1 MNLPE
6 FDFKIRKENGKHQIF
21 DRIRKTFVA
30 LTPEEW
36 VRQNMV
42 SYLIDCL
49 AYPNSRI
56 ANEVSINVNGLAK
69 RCDTVIYDNSFC
81 PLVIAEYKAETVE
94 LTQKVF
100 DQAAVYNQ
108 KLDVPYLLV
117 SNGRNHLFCYV
128 DKANRRFRF
137 EEQIPD
143 YRTLTGRQA

>member
-49 AYPNSRI
+49 AYPDSRI

-69 RCDTVIYDNSFC
+69 RCDTVIYDNNFC

-108 KLDVPYLLV
+108 RLNVPYLLV

-128 DKANRRFRF
+128 DKTNRRLRF

-143 YRTLTGRQA
+143 YRTLTDRQV

>member
-49 AYPNSRI
+49 AYPDSRI

-69 RCDTVIYDNSFC
+69 RCDTVIYDNNFC

-100 DQAAVYNQ
+100 DQAAVSPTC
-108 KLDVPYLLV
+108 L
-117 SNGRNHLFCYV
+117 
-128 DKANRRFRF
+128 
-137 EEQIPD
+137 
-143 YRTLTGRQA
+143 

>member
-49 AYPNSRI
+49 AYPDSRI

-69 RCDTVIYDNSFC
+69 RCDTVIYDNNFC

-108 KLDVPYLLV
+108 RLNVPYLLV

-137 EEQIPD
+137 EEHIPD
-143 YRTLTGRQA
+143 YRTLTDRQA

>member
-42 SYLIDCL
+42 SYLI
-49 AYPNSRI
+49 
-56 ANEVSINVNGLAK
+56 VNGLAK
-69 RCDTVIYDNSFC
+69 RCDTVIYDNNFC

-108 KLDVPYLLV
+108 RLNVPYLLV

-128 DKANRRFRF
+128 DKTNRRFRF

-143 YRTLTGRQA
+143 YRTLTDRQV